1 MLQVT
6 SGMCIKIQED
16 FSQGKITPVVLEK
29 TLESALNC
37 KEIKLVNPK
46 INPEYSLEGPMLK
59 LKLQSFGH
67 LM

>member
-29 TLESALNC
+29 TLESPFNC
-37 KEIKLVNPK
+37 KEIKLDNPKVNP
-46 INPEYSLEGPMLK
+46 
-59 LKLQSFGH
+59 
-67 LM
+67 